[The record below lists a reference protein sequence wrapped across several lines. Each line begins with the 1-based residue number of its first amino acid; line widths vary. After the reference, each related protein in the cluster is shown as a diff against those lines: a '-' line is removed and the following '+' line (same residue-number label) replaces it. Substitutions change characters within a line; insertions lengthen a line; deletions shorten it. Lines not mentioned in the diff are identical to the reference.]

1 MPSPRF
7 TLRRCVP
14 EMLKKTSDFLED
26 DARHKIQV
34 ISKLLPILFFL
45 PIAGFVGY
53 IIISMGSSIFSGL
66 DSIK

>member
-1 MPSPRF
+1 
-7 TLRRCVP
+7 
-14 EMLKKTSDFLED
+14 MLKKTSDFLED